1 LLKFVLPK
9 PCLLA
14 FQRAKL
20 WERLACGQ
28 KALMLHREPGE
39 AGVGLTQVSGHQFG
53 KAGIFAIV
61 YGGGVGVAGEP
72 DDISDAMALTEG

>member
-1 LLKFVLPK
+1 LSAGIPEGEALGEVG
-9 PCLLA
+9 
-14 FQRAKL
+14 L
-20 WERLACGQ
+20 WAEGANER
-28 KALMLHREPGE
+28 GE